1 MARPRFEVADVL
13 RLHGDAFMQAH
24 PQPPHVCSAL
34 NLIRICRTAA
44 LDGHLDR
51 CPKCGFE
58 RPAYNSCR
66 NRHCPK
72 CQTTAKQEWL
82 EARRAE
88 LLDVPYF
95 HCVFTLPHEL
105 NPLILQNKEAMLG
118 LLFQAVAETL
128 KGFAAEAKW
137 KLEGKPGFI
146 AVLHTWNQELRDH
159 FHLHVIIP
167 AGVLRGKEFIR
178 SSEPRFLFPVPALG
192 NVFAAKYRDGLQK
205 LFEAGRL
212 GFFGQLEPLALRPAF
227 IRLLNS
233 TKKKKSWN
241 VYAKRPFGGPAQVF
255 DYLGRYTHRVAI
267 GNHRITNIAEGKVAF
282 TAKNREKKKTYRV
295 ELDALEFIRRFTLHI
310 LPPGF
315 MKIRSYGFL
324 SNSVKKEALATIR
337 TSLGMQPLPEPGEGK
352 PEETTAEKILRLTGF
367 DITKCPNCG
376 GKLVPGPL
384 PLDWIKKEIE
394 PRAESPP

>member
-13 RLHGDAFMQAH
+13 RAHGDAFLQAR
-24 PQPPHVCSAL
+24 PQPPHACSAL

-51 CPKCGFE
+51 CKACGFE
-58 RPAYNSCR
+58 RPSYNSCR

-88 LLDVPYF
+88 LLDVPYL
-95 HCVFTLPHEL
+95 HCVFTCPHEL
-105 NPLILQNKEAMLG
+105 NPLILQNRGAALG
-118 LLFQAVAETL
+118 LLFKTVNDTL
-128 KGFAAEAKW
+128 KGFAAEPKW
-137 KLEGKPGFI
+137 KLGGQPGFI
-146 AVLHTWNQELRDH
+146 AVLHTWNQELMDH

-167 AGVLRGKEFIR
+167 AGVLRGSEFIR
-178 SSEPRFLFPVPALG
+178 SPQARFLFPVRALSR
-192 NVFAAKYRDGLQK
+192 VFAAKYRDGLLR

-212 GFFGQLEPLALRPAF
+212 GFHGKLEPFADPAAF
-227 IRLLNS
+227 RRLVNE
-233 TKKKKSWN
+233 TKKKPWT

-267 GNHRITNIAEGKVAF
+267 NNHRIQHVGGGKVTF
-282 TAKNREKKKTYRV
+282 TAKDRKKNRTRRV

-315 MKIRSYGFL
+315 QKIRAYGFL
-324 SNSVKKEALATIR
+324 SNSVKKELLQTIR
-337 TSLGMQPLPEPGEGK
+337 KSLGQAPPPEP
-352 PEETTAEKILRLTGF
+352 PEDEDPGSAAERIKRLTGL
-367 DITKCPNCG
+367 DITRCPNCG
-376 GKLVPGPL
+376 GRLVPGPI
-384 PLDWIKKEIE
+384 PLDWLRKEIQ
-394 PRAESPP
+394 PRAQAPP

>member
-13 RLHGDAFMQAH
+13 RLHGDAFLHAH

-34 NLIRICRTAA
+34 NLIQICRTAA

-51 CPKCGFE
+51 CPGCGFE
-58 RPAYNSCR
+58 RPSYNSCR

-72 CQTTAKQEWL
+72 CQTVAKQEWL
-82 EARRAE
+82 EARQAE

-118 LLFQAVAETL
+118 LLFQSVNETL
-128 KGFAAEAKW
+128 QGFAKHPKW
-137 KLEGKPGFI
+137 KLEGQPGFI

-167 AGVLRGKEFIR
+167 AGVLRGTDFIR
-178 SSEPRFLFPVPALG
+178 SPQARFLFPVRALG

-212 GFFGQLEPLALRPAF
+212 GFHGQLEALAEPAAF
-227 IRLLNS
+227 KRLLNE
-233 TKKKKSWN
+233 TKKKKWN

-267 GNHRITNIAEGKVAF
+267 GNHRIKNIEGGNVTF
-282 TAKNREKKKTYRV
+282 TAKDRKRNKTYSV
-295 ELDALEFIRRFTLHI
+295 VLDAEEFIRRFTLHI
-310 LPPGF
+310 LPPNF
-315 MKIRSYGFL
+315 MKIRAYGFL
-324 SNSVKKEALATIR
+324 ANTNKKQALKIIR
-337 TSLGMQPLPEPGEGK
+337 TSLGMQPPPEPAEDE
-352 PEETTAEKILRLTGF
+352 PTETSAEKILRLTGL
-367 DITKCPNCG
+367 DIARCPRCKT
-376 GKLVPGPL
+376 KLVAGPL
-384 PLDWIKKEIE
+384 PLPDPIAKKTGA
-394 PRAESPP
+394 RAKAPP